1 MRENNNHNNNN
12 NKKKIKTCFA
22 TSPSRSNPNNEEGIF
37 HIITCFMTL
46 AHWPKTKMTQALT
59 FLLFL
64 AKIQKNTKNTK
75 KKITE
80 RDAHTEE
87 RSVGAYKCPFIQ
99 LSHSRDLVGPTLVNE
114 WKWQRERSD
123 MIWSNPISF

>member
-1 MRENNNHNNNN
+1 
-12 NKKKIKTCFA
+12 
-22 TSPSRSNPNNEEGIF
+22 
-37 HIITCFMTL
+37 
-46 AHWPKTKMTQALT
+46 MTQALT

-64 AKIQKNTKNTK
+64 AKIQKKILIFK
-75 KKITE
+75 KKNITE

-87 RSVGAYKCPFIQ
+87 RSVEAYKCPFIQ

-114 WKWQRERSD
+114 WKWQWERSD